1 MVRGVVVANAEGLLW
16 WSFIRLVLSP
26 IAAGVAVGV
35 LVGSPWLAGV
45 VAGTL
50 LAATYV
56 WRNHLGPA
64 RVPRELRPPQ
74 R

>member
-1 MVRGVVVANAEGLLW
+1 VLG
-16 WSFIRLVLSP
+16 WSLVRLVLSP
-26 IAAGVAVGV
+26 IAVGVAVGV
-35 LVGSPWLAGV
+35 LVGSAWLAGV
-45 VAGTL
+45 VAGAM